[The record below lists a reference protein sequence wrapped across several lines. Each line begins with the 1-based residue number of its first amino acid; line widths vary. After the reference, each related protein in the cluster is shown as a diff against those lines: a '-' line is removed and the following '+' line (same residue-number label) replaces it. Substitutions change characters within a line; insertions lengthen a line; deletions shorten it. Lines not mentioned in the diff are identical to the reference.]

1 CARWSIEIAPFDV
14 W

>member
-1 CARWSIEIAPFDV
+1 CARWSLEIAPFDV